1 MTDTYDQ
8 LIEVMLNEDDE
19 ALGEFVLM
27 EGEKDQVL
35 AGLNGDVTLM
45 NYMMMFEEY
54 LEQHDIYLFDG
65 WEKAAFAQQP
75 TVEKFWVTFYL
86 LVEQNVDL
94 RGAKRVRDAMNQ
106 GDVTV
111 RQLDDGRKIVIFQVL
126 KRNLDQIETVN
137 KEKIEKLS
145 DQALEEL

>member
-8 LIEVMLNEDDE
+8 LIEVMLNEDDD
-19 ALGEFVLM
+19 ALGEYVLM
-27 EGEKDQVL
+27 EGEKDTVL

-54 LEQHDIYLFDG
+54 LEQHDLYLFDG
-65 WEKAAFAQQP
+65 WETAVFAKQP
-75 TVEKFWVTFYL
+75 KVEKFWVTFYM
-86 LVEQNVDL
+86 LVDQNVDL

-106 GDVTV
+106 GDVSAQ
-111 RQLDDGRKIVIFQVL
+111 RLRDGRIVVIFQVL
-126 KRNLDQIETVN
+126 KRNLDQIETIN